1 MGILDLPF
9 SLDEISYNDGG
20 IPTESSHVQI
30 EVENNIKPLIQ
41 PYHIM
46 EENRINSDHI
56 ILNRHAHIKF
66 LRVGLKGLSS
76 QAVGL
81 DASQTWLCYWIIH
94 SLDLLGA
101 TLSKNEVE
109 RTINTLSACQN
120 STGGFGGG
128 PYQFSHV
135 ATTYAAVNTLAI
147 IGTEE
152 AYNIIN
158 REKLYEWFMSLKQSD
173 GSFQMNEG
181 GEIDV
186 RGCYCVLAT
195 AKLLNILTPELSSGV
210 AEFIASCQTYEGG
223 IGGYPG
229 NEAHGGYT
237 FCALG
242 ALEILKKTDY
252 INSESL
258 MEWLTS
264 CQMKL
269 EGGFQGRINKL
280 VDGCYSFWQG
290 GSFPLL
296 EGIYTKKNEPFDTSG
311 FFDREALQEYIL
323 LCCQNQYGGL
333 LDKPKKSPDFYHTCY
348 CLSGLSLAQHYYI
361 YDTIQEYFKEN
372 QELITVVGKESNLI
386 RATHPVHNISMI
398 KEKKITSYFSYSSI
412 VNIGSNESLSSSI
425 EIITNK
431 DKNYDNDNND

>member
-1 MGILDLPF
+1 MGVLDLPF
-9 SLDEISYNDGG
+9 SLEDISFNDGG
-20 IPTESSHVQI
+20 IPTESSIVQK
-30 EVENNIKPLIQ
+30 EVENNVKPLMQ
-41 PYHIM
+41 PYHSM
-46 EENRINSDHI
+46 EENKINSDHI
-56 ILNRHAHIKF
+56 ALNRHAHIKY
-66 LRVGLKGLSS
+66 LRVGTKGLSS

-81 DASQTWLCYWIIH
+81 DASQPWICYYIFH

-101 TLSKNEVE
+101 TLSKNDIE
-109 RTINTLSACQN
+109 RAINTISACQN
-120 STGGFGGG
+120 PTGGFGGG
-128 PYQFSHV
+128 PKQFSHV
-135 ATTYAAVNTLAI
+135 APTYAAVNTLAI

-152 AYNIIN
+152 AYNVVD
-158 REKLYEWFMSLKQSD
+158 REKLYEWFISLKQPD
-173 GSFQMNEG
+173 GSFQMNNG
-181 GEIDV
+181 GETDV

-195 AKLLNILTPELSSGV
+195 AKLLNILTPELTTGV

-237 FCALG
+237 FCGLA

-252 INSESL
+252 IDSEAL

-280 VDGCYSFWQG
+280 VDGCYSFWQA

-296 EGIYTKKNEPFDTSG
+296 EAICKKKNEPFDTCG

-348 CLSGLSLAQHYYI
+348 CLSGLSIAQHYYT
-361 YDTIQEYFKEN
+361 YDTIQEDFKEN
-372 QELITVVGKESNLI
+372 PELTTIVGKVSNLI
-386 RATHPVHNISMI
+386 KATHPVHNISVV
-398 KEKKITSYFSYSSI
+398 KEKRITSYFATTNI
-412 VNIGSNESLSSSI
+412 VNVGSSESISSSV
-425 EIITNK
+425 EIITSK
-431 DKNYDNDNND
+431 SEEK

>member
-1 MGILDLPF
+1 MGVLDLPF
-9 SLDEISYNDGG
+9 SLDDISFNDGG
-20 IPTESSHVQI
+20 IKTESSIVQK
-30 EVENNIKPLIQ
+30 EVENDVKPLFQ
-41 PYHIM
+41 PYHNM
-46 EENRINSDHI
+46 EENKINSDHI
-56 ILNRHAHIKF
+56 TLNKHAHIKF
-66 LRVGLKGLSS
+66 LRIGLKGLSS

-81 DASQTWLCYWIIH
+81 DASQAWICYWIFH
-94 SLDLLGA
+94 ALDLLGA
-101 TLSKNEVE
+101 TLSKNDIE
-109 RTINTLSACQN
+109 RAINTLSACQN
-120 STGGFGGG
+120 PTGGFGGG

-135 ATTYAAVNTLAI
+135 APTYAAVNTLAI

-152 AYNIIN
+152 AYNVID
-158 REKLYEWFMSLKQSD
+158 REKLYEWFMSLKQPD
-173 GSFQMNEG
+173 GSFQMNDG

-195 AKLLNILTPELSSGV
+195 AKLLNILTPELTAGV

-223 IGGYPG
+223 MGGYPG

-237 FCALG
+237 FCALA

-252 INSESL
+252 IDCELL

-264 CQMKL
+264 CQMRL
-269 EGGFQGRINKL
+269 EGGFQGRVNKL
-280 VDGCYSFWQG
+280 VDGCYSFWQA

-296 EGIYTKKNEPFDTSG
+296 EGIYTKNKKPYDIGG

-333 LDKPKKSPDFYHTCY
+333 IDKPRKSPDFYHTCY
-348 CLSGLSLAQHYYI
+348 CLSGLSIAQHYYI
-361 YDTIQEYFKEN
+361 YDTVQEDFKEN
-372 QELITVVGKESNLI
+372 QELTTIVGKVSNLI
-386 RATHPVHNISMI
+386 KATHPVHNISISKAKRIM
-398 KEKKITSYFSYSSI
+398 SYFENSTI

-431 DKNYDNDNND
+431 NKDQEEQQ

>member
-1 MGILDLPF
+1 MGVLDLPF
-9 SLDEISYNDGG
+9 SLDEISFNECG
-20 IPTESSHVQI
+20 IRTESSLVQMD
-30 EVENNIKPLIQ
+30 VENDVKPLFQ
-41 PYHIM
+41 PYHVI
-46 EENRINSDHI
+46 EENRINSDNI
-56 ILNRHAHIKF
+56 NLNRHAHIKF
-66 LRVGLKGLSS
+66 LRIGLKGLSS

-81 DASQTWLCYWIIH
+81 DASQAWICYWIFH
-94 SLDLLGA
+94 ALDLLGA
-101 TLSKNEVE
+101 TLSKNDIE
-109 RTINTLSACQN
+109 RAINTISACQN
-120 STGGFGGG
+120 PTGGFGGG
-128 PYQFSHV
+128 PQQFSHV
-135 ATTYAAVNTLAI
+135 APTYAAVNTLAI

-152 AYNIIN
+152 AYNVID
-158 REKLYEWFMSLKQSD
+158 REKLYEWFMSLKQPD

-195 AKLLNILTPELSSGV
+195 AKLLNILTPELTRGV

-237 FCALG
+237 FCAL
-242 ALEILKKTDY
+242 ASLEILKKTDY
-252 INSESL
+252 IDSEAL

-296 EGIYTKKNEPFDTSG
+296 EAIYTKNNEPFDTCG

-323 LCCQNQYGGL
+323 LCCQNQCGGL
-333 LDKPKKSPDFYHTCY
+333 LDKPRKSPDFYHTCY
-348 CLSGLSLAQHYYI
+348 CLSGLSLAQHYYT
-361 YDTIQEYFKEN
+361 YDTIQEDFKEN
-372 QELITVVGKESNLI
+372 PELTTIVGKVSNLI
-386 RATHPVHNISMI
+386 RATHPVHNITMI
-398 KEKKITSYFSYSSI
+398 KEKRITSYFTSSGI
-412 VNIGSNESLSSSI
+412 VNVGSNDSLSSSV

-431 DKNYDNDNND
+431 PSEQA

>member
-1 MGILDLPF
+1 MGVLDLPF
-9 SLDEISYNDGG
+9 SLEDVSFNDGG
-20 IPTESSHVQI
+20 IPTESSIVQK
-30 EVENNIKPLIQ
+30 EVENNVKPLFQ

-46 EENRINSDHI
+46 EDNRIDIDHI
-56 ILNRHAHIKF
+56 TLNRHAHIKF
-66 LRVGLKGLSS
+66 LRVGTKGLSS

-81 DASQTWLCYWIIH
+81 DASQPWICYYIFH

-101 TLSKNEVE
+101 TFSKNDIEKALN
-109 RTINTLSACQN
+109 TIRACQN
-120 STGGFGGG
+120 QTGGFGGG
-128 PYQFSHV
+128 PQQFSHV

-152 AYNIIN
+152 AYSIVN
-158 REKLYEWFMSLKQSD
+158 REKLYEWFMSLKQPD
-173 GSFQMNEG
+173 GSFQMNNG
-181 GEIDV
+181 GEADV

-195 AKLLNILTPELSSGV
+195 ARLLNILTPELTEGV
-210 AEFIASCQTYEGG
+210 AEFIANCQTYEGG

-237 FCALG
+237 FCGLAS
-242 ALEILKKTDY
+242 LEILKKTDY
-252 INSESL
+252 IDSEAL

-264 CQMKL
+264 CQMRL

-280 VDGCYSFWQG
+280 VDGCYSFWQA

-296 EGIYTKKNEPFDTSG
+296 EAISTKKNEPFDTCG

-348 CLSGLSLAQHYYI
+348 CLSGLSIAQHYYI
-361 YDTIQEYFKEN
+361 YDTIQEDFKEN
-372 QELITVVGKESNLI
+372 QQLNTIVGKVSNLI
-386 RATHPVHNISMI
+386 RATHPVHNISII
-398 KEKKITSYFSYSSI
+398 KEKRIISYFATTGI
-412 VNIGSNESLSSSI
+412 VNVGSNESISSSV

-431 DKNYDNDNND
+431 TDQA

>member
-1 MGILDLPF
+1 MGVLDLPF
-9 SLDEISYNDGG
+9 SLDDISFNEHG
-20 IPTESSHVQI
+20 IKTETSVSQI
-30 EVENNIKPLIQ
+30 EVENEVKPLFQ
-41 PYHIM
+41 PYHST
-46 EENRINSDHI
+46 EENKISSDHI
-56 ILNRHAHIKF
+56 TLYRHAHIKF
-66 LRVGLKGLSS
+66 LRLGLKGLSS
-76 QAVGL
+76 SAVAL
-81 DASQTWLCYWIIH
+81 DASQCWLCYWILH

-101 TLSKNEVE
+101 TISKSEIE
-109 RTINTLSACQN
+109 KTINTLSACQN
-120 STGGFGGG
+120 PTGGFGGG
-128 PYQFSHV
+128 PKQFSHV
-135 ATTYAAVNTLAI
+135 APTYAAVNTLAI

-152 AYNIIN
+152 AYNVVN
-158 REKLYEWFMSLKQSD
+158 REKLYEWFMSLKQPD

-195 AKLLNILTPELSSGV
+195 AKLLNILTPELTAGV
-210 AEFIASCQTYEGG
+210 AEFIASCQTHDGG

-237 FCALG
+237 FCGLAAL
-242 ALEILKKTDY
+242 AILKKTDY
-252 INSESL
+252 IDTEAL

-296 EGIYTKKNEPFDTSG
+296 EAICTKNKKPFDICG

-323 LCCQNQYGGL
+323 LCCQIQDGGL
-333 LDKPKKSPDFYHTCY
+333 RDKPGKYPDYYHVCY
-348 CLSGLSLAQHYYI
+348 CLSGLSIAQHYYT
-361 YDTIQEYFKEN
+361 YDTVQETFKEN
-372 QELITVVGKESNLI
+372 PELTTIVGKLSNLI
-386 RATHPVHNISMI
+386 RPTHPIHNISI
-398 KEKKITSYFSYSSI
+398 VKEKRISSYFANTSIINVDSS
-412 VNIGSNESLSSSI
+412 ESLSSSV

-431 DKNYDNDNND
+431 PTE